1 MTTWVKISNIDEDVV
16 VAWTKENCPSF
27 CSWLIYDQNRV
38 LMDDDMQCR
47 YEFEFYNEQDATMFL
62 MRWS

>member
-27 CSWLIYDQNRV
+27 CSWLIYNQSRTV
-38 LMDDDMQCR
+38 MDVEECQ

>member
-1 MTTWVKISNIDEDVV
+1 MTTWVEIFNIDEDVV

-27 CSWLIYDQNRV
+27 RSLVIYDQSRIV
-38 LMDDDMQCR
+38 MDVEEYR